1 MEALGIIGL
10 FLGIAVLIFI
20 SYKGF
25 HAVPTSLVA
34 GAVILL
40 LNGINIWTGFSESW
54 IGGVAAVFTNYYLL
68 FLASTLFANMMQI
81 TGACDTIANKFVD
94 WFGKKH
100 ILTVLT
106 VFCFLLCYGGV
117 SFFVIMFAIAPIA
130 WSLFE
135 ELNIPRKMII
145 VATAAGAGAFVLAAP
160 GSPQI
165 QNVIPTAL
173 GTTLTAAPVMGAL
186 MTVIG
191 MVISIIVV
199 EWYYKRT
206 MKQVEA
212 GEIEGWIATGNE
224 ITHKKEKTP
233 GVIGGFAPLVV
244 VIGIIIVCSIAV
256 DGMNATFLAVIAMC
270 FGVIA
275 ALVFNFNCIEGDKKA
290 LFKNWL
296 KDSSVGAAGSA
307 LTLGAVVGF
316 GTIVS
321 STDAFASIVQALMGM
336 DMSVYW
342 KGVLSTGAIAGICGS
357 ASSGCQLT
365 MQYLGE
371 YFINSGAN
379 LDILHRLIANAS
391 ITFDALP
398 HATGCFL
405 MFSYFGLNHK
415 IAYKYVFVLNVL
427 IPVIIVAVFTTIAT
441 LMF

>member
-25 HAVPTSLVA
+25 HAVPTSLIA
-34 GAVILL
+34 GAVILV

-54 IGGVAAVFTNYYLL
+54 IGGVATVFTNYYLL

-212 GEIEGWIATGNE
+212 GEIEGWVATGNE
-224 ITHKKEKTP
+224 ITSKKEKTP
-233 GVIGGFAPLVV
+233 GIFGGFAPLVV

-270 FGVIA
+270 CGVIA
-275 ALVFNFNCIEGDKKA
+275 ALVFNWGCIEGDKKA
-290 LFKNWL
+290 LFMNWL

-321 STDAFASIVQALMGM
+321 STDAFANIVQALMSM

-357 ASSGCQLT
+357 ASSGCTLT

-441 LMF
+441 IMF